1 MDRFDPNKDYYA
13 ILGASEDASRRD
25 IERLYRR
32 LAHQRHPDRGGA
44 EEDMKALNEAY
55 RVLRN
60 ESARSE
66 YDSHRRR
73 PTTQRAPIHV
83 EPTAREV
90 GVYGQLLSALLCLL
104 LGLMLLFLVRF
115 NGLFFLWPLA
125 VLALGVV
132 CFGVLIAHSAM
143 TNARASF
150 ALSHPAR
157 RFRAAQEVAFWSM
170 VCGGAFG
177 VYLILTT
184 I

>member
-1 MDRFDPNKDYYA
+1 LDRFDLNKDYYA

-25 IERLYRR
+25 IERLYKR

-60 ESARSE
+60 EVARSE
-66 YDSHRRR
+66 YDSQRRR
-73 PTTQRAPIHV
+73 PAAQAAAIHV
-83 EPTAREV
+83 EPTARDV

-125 VLALGVV
+125 ILALGVV
-132 CFGVLIAHSAM
+132 FFGVLIAHSAM

-150 ALSHPAR
+150 APSHPVR
-157 RFRAAQEVAFWSM
+157 RFRAAQEIAFWSM